1 MRVKTG
7 TGTATVLLVV
17 LALFVPGCG
26 AEPSKG
32 AGTPGTGTASKPAAG
47 ADASAG
53 SGSGTSTVAFSTVF
67 NTEQKIQAALPD
79 PASMKGWK
87 PKTGS
92 ANVVE
97 QPTPPAQCGADW
109 DCAAVADGSAKFEE
123 VGETVIFHLHAFTD
137 QPTAQNA
144 CRAEATQ
151 MAKYT
156 KAEVAPLDGATSH
169 AYYRNAG
176 GLDGINVSLCLGTV
190 VGRVTIEGGG
200 SNLDPETAH
209 SMARIL
215 IDRVRKAAAAS

>member
-1 MRVKTG
+1 MRVRTG

-17 LALFVPGCG
+17 SALFVPGCG
-26 AEPSKG
+26 TEASKD
-32 AGTPGTGTASKPAAG
+32 TGTAETGSTSKPAAG
-47 ADASAG
+47 AGASAD
-53 SGSGTSTVAFSTVF
+53 SGASTAEFSTVF

-87 PKTGS
+87 PKTGR

-97 QPTPPAQCGADW
+97 QPTPLAQCGADW
-109 DCAAVADGSAKFEE
+109 ECAAVANGSAKFEE
-123 VGETVIFHLHAFTD
+123 VGETVIFRLHAFTD
-137 QPTAQNA
+137 HPTAQDA
-144 CRAEATQ
+144 CRKEAAQT
-151 MAKYT
+151 AKYT
-156 KAEVAPLDGATSH
+156 KASVAPLDGAESH

-209 SMARIL
+209 SMARTL
-215 IDRVRKAAAAS
+215 IDRVRTAAAAS

>member
-1 MRVKTG
+1 MHVKTG

-17 LALFVPGCG
+17 SALFVPGCG
-26 AEPSKG
+26 ADQSKD
-32 AGTPGTGTASKPAAG
+32 AATSGTGTASKPAAG
-47 ADASAG
+47 ADAG
-53 SGSGTSTVAFSTVF
+53 GGSGTSAAEFSTVF
-67 NTEQKIQAALPD
+67 NTKQKIQAALPD

-87 PKTGS
+87 PKTGR

-97 QPTPPAQCGADW
+97 QPTPLAQCGPAW

-123 VGETVIFHLHAFTD
+123 VGETVIFELHAFPD
-137 QPTAQNA
+137 QPTAQDA
-144 CRAEATQ
+144 CRKEATKT
-151 MAKYT
+151 AKYT

-190 VGRVTIEGGG
+190 VGHVTIEGGG

-209 SMARIL
+209 SMARTL
-215 IDRVRKAAAAS
+215 IDRIRKAAAAS

>member
-17 LALFVPGCG
+17 SALFVPGCG
-26 AEPSKG
+26 AEPAKG

-47 ADASAG
+47 ADAGVG
-53 SGSGTSTVAFSTVF
+53 SGASAAEFSTVF
-67 NTEQKIQAALPD
+67 NTKQKIQAALPD
-79 PASMKGWK
+79 PDSMKGWK
-87 PKTGS
+87 PKSGS

-97 QPTPPAQCGADW
+97 QPTPLAQCGPDW

-123 VGETVIFHLHAFTD
+123 VGETVIFHLYAFTD
-137 QPTAQNA
+137 QPTARDA
-144 CRAEATQ
+144 CRKEATQ

-200 SNLDPETAH
+200 SNLDPGTAH